1 MASPMRT
8 TFLPPSARRPVP
20 APLSLLLA
28 AACATTH
35 QASANVV
42 CNAAGTTAINFG
54 AVTVN
59 GPGGASATGTIG
71 YTCTNYDSAPVDIYL
86 CVQGGNHVSYP
97 GTPAQPVMQ
106 GGTPTLNYNVY
117 TSAAHAVSL
126 EPTNVITAP
135 LHINGGNGQH
145 PANPPT
151 ITLYGFFP
159 GNQTSPPGHYTGY
172 LYGNTFGFAASANST
187 TCSANYSDAHHS
199 YSGQS
204 GISIQIDA
212 TVVNACTV
220 SATDVDFGAV
230 APTATN
236 LARTGTLSVNCP
248 AGTAYSI
255 GLAPSSNSTSGAGHM
270 SGTGTNTDTVP
281 YQLRSGPGPGG
292 AIWGNTATTGSV
304 GNGVAGTGNGLP
316 QTRTVYVTVPGANY
330 RPDSY
335 SDTVTVNV
343 NY

>member
-1 MASPMRT
+1 MTPPLRIAS
-8 TFLPPSARRPVP
+8 LPPLARRPVL
-20 APLSLLLA
+20 PLWSLLLA
-28 AACATTH
+28 TSCATTH
-35 QASANVV
+35 HANANVV
-42 CNAAGTTAINFG
+42 CNASGTTVINFG

-71 YTCTNYDSAPVDIYL
+71 YTCTNYDNTAVDIHL
-86 CVQGGNHVSYP
+86 CVQGGNNVSYP

-106 GGTPTLNYNVY
+106 GGTPALNYNVY
-117 TSAAHAVSL
+117 TSAAHVVPL
-126 EPTNVITAP
+126 EPTNIITAP

-145 PANPPT
+145 PSNPPA

-159 GNQTSPPGHYTGY
+159 GGQTSPPGNYTGY
-172 LYGNTFGFAASANST
+172 LYSNTFGFAASANST
-187 TCSANYSDAHHS
+187 TCSANYSDANHS

-204 GISIQIDA
+204 GISIQVNA

-220 SATDVDFGAV
+220 SATAVDFGTV
-230 APTATN
+230 ASTATS
-236 LARTGTLSVNCP
+236 LAQTGTLSVNCP
-248 AGTAYSI
+248 AGTAYTI
-255 GLAPSSNSTSGAGHM
+255 GLAPSSNTTNGAGQM
-270 SGTGTNTDTVP
+270 SGTGANADKVP
-281 YQLRSGPGPGG
+281 YQLRSGAGPGG
-292 AIWGNTATTGSV
+292 AIWGNTATAGSV

-316 QTRTVYVTVPGANY
+316 QSRTVYVTVPGANY